1 VNEAST
7 ERGYIMRSSTEP
19 DSRWMGE
26 SATDENERVYQTTL
40 YASASGQP
48 LAQVEVRRIRNSV
61 TVADRRTCIYGE
73 GSTPR
78 AALAD
83 LFDTLIACRDALA
96 EASHL
101 SPGLMRLHAYLLT
114 LT

>member
-1 VNEAST
+1 MNEAGT
-7 ERGYIMRSSTEP
+7 ERGYITRSSTEP
-19 DSRWMGE
+19 DSRWMVE
-26 SATDENERVYQTTL
+26 SATDENARIYRTVL

-48 LAQVEVRRIRNSV
+48 LAQVELRRTRNSV

-73 GSTPR
+73 GATPR

-83 LFDTLIACRDALA
+83 FFNALIACRDTLA
-96 EASHL
+96 EFSHL